1 MCRSKMLDGW
11 GPKLAFEKSIFDA
24 GQALKL
30 VDTMRN
36 DPNVDFA
43 NDWKV
48 ITVFIGGNDACDYFD
63 GEKEENSPDK
73 YIEGVRK

>member
-1 MCRSKMLDGW
+1 M
-11 GPKLAFEKSIFDA
+11 KSSFDA

-30 VDTMRN
+30 VDTMKN